1 MLRFSHA
8 NIKTKQLSA
17 VFGLDKKNKVYS
29 FDLPSGYTCP
39 GAKNCKSRAIVN
51 PLTGRATIQDGKDC
65 QFRCFSA
72 SQEVL
77 LPNVRKSRQENLSTL
92 RGKSTTQIIK
102 LILTAIPK
110 NAKIIRL
117 HVSGDFF
124 SLGYMSAWLIVA
136 SRRPDLKI
144 YCYTKSLHFLQS
156 IVHKQSNPNLSI
168 GRLTDNFRITASRGG
183 KFDHLIEVLNLR
195 EAKVVYSEDEANNL
209 GLPID
214 HTDSHAAQ
222 LGGSF
227 ALMIHN
233 VQPKN
238 SEAAKAWDKIKRS
251 KKLVG

>member
-1 MLRFSHA
+1 MLKFSPA
-8 NIKTKQLSA
+8 NTKTKQLST
-17 VFGLDKKNKVYS
+17 VFGLNKKGKVYS

-51 PLTGRATIQDGKDC
+51 PLTGRATIQDGKNC

-77 LPNVRKSRQENLSTL
+77 LPNVRKSRQENLATL
-92 RGKSTTQIIK
+92 RGKSTPQIVE
-102 LILTAIPK
+102 LILSAIPK

-124 SLGYMSAWLIVA
+124 SLGYLKAWLIVA

-144 YCYTKSLHFLQS
+144 YCYTKSLHFIQS
-156 IVHKQSNPNLSI
+156 VSYNQLNPLL
-168 GRLTDNFRITASRGG
+168 GRGQLTTNFRVTASRGG
-183 KFDHLIEVLNLR
+183 KFDHLIEVLGLR

-209 GLPID
+209 GLSID
-214 HTDSHAAQ
+214 HDDSHAAQ

-227 ALMIHN
+227 ALIIHGT
-233 VQPKN
+233 QPKG
-238 SEAAKAWDKIKRS
+238 SIGAKII
-251 KKLVG
+251 KKLYNSTPRKK